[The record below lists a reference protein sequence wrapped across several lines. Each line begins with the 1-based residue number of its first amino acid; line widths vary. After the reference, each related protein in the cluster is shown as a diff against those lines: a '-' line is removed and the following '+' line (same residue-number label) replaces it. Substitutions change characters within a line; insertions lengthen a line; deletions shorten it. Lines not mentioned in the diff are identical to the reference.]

1 MSDMSGVKI
10 ALIFRVVLQE
20 SESILFVLVRFR
32 HPLGISFWHTAVLP
46 HTRDWIGRT
55 LAGILLAAVS
65 EFVTTSPAGNR
76 RRVMAV

>member
-32 HPLGISFWHTAVLP
+32 HPLGISFWHTE
-46 HTRDWIGRT
+46 RDHAYRWWQGHD
-55 LAGILLAAVS
+55 L
-65 EFVTTSPAGNR
+65 
-76 RRVMAV
+76 